1 MDSNVFYV
9 WITVFVNNED
19 LENVKIHYYIFNTK
33 DIEKFDDIN
42 LATYQITDNQ
52 KTTLRIDVN
61 GKILN
66 RGKKYSYD
74 CFQEFYNN
82 FSLLDKN

>member
-9 WITVFVNNED
+9 WIAVFVNNED

-52 KTTLRIDVN
+52 KTTLRIDIGLRIN
-61 GKILN
+61 KNKIECLIF
-66 RGKKYSYD
+66 KDSI
-74 CFQEFYNN
+74 EN
-82 FSLLDKN
+82 F